1 MVGLRVVGVIV
12 ALPACSAALN
22 FEVCHQRVHLAG
34 AWMDRNLSLI
44 LVAST
49 LNESLKQAPT
59 TTLDLG
65 RLAAHLT
72 LLTSSYTTAF
82 EVAGQPLGQEGI
94 VRLVRE
100 TKLNDFVTI
109 DGDQLVVNAGTFAT
123 GLPPLVASAVMEY
136 LKSLEKDINDL
147 GNPAADK
154 ATEAMPIEEADPD
167 FEEKK
172 EEQVETPPIH
182 DTTEPSQEDGS
193 SSPERK
199 AASSPQSDQED
210 DSRLT
215 RSKRDSSKR
224 SSSPSSTQL
233 HKRFQHIAVN
243 LVNSIQ
249 AHRFSSPFLQPVN
262 PKDAPD
268 YIEVIRQPK
277 DLKTILKSIKLKLDH
292 PEYLLLEQLERD
304 IMLMFANCIMFNK
317 SDTNLVELTKSMK
330 NDVDNIFKLF
340 KEAELDTRT

>member
-1 MVGLRVVGVIV
+1 
-12 ALPACSAALN
+12 
-22 FEVCHQRVHLAG
+22 
-34 AWMDRNLSLI
+34 MDRNLSVV

-49 LNESLKQAPT
+49 LNESLKQAST
-59 TTLDLG
+59 HTLDLG
-65 RLAAHLT
+65 RFAAHLA

-82 EVAGQPLGQEGI
+82 EVAGQPLEQDSI

-100 TKLNDFVTI
+100 TKLNEFVTI
-109 DGDQLVVNAGTFAT
+109 DGDKLVVNAGTFAT
-123 GLPPLVASAVMEY
+123 GLAPLVASAVMEY

-147 GNPAADK
+147 GNPAMEK
-154 ATEAMPIEEADPD
+154 ATEATPIEEANPD
-167 FEEKK
+167 FEAR
-172 EEQVETPPIH
+172 EEQVELPPSR
-182 DTTEPSQEDGS
+182 DATEPPQGNES

-199 AASSPQSDQED
+199 APSSPQSDQED
-210 DSRLT
+210 DARLT

-268 YIEVIRQPK
+268 YVEVIRQPK
-277 DLKTILKSIKLKLDH
+277 DLKTILKSIKLKLDP

-317 SDTNLVELTKSMK
+317 SDTDLVELTKSMK
-330 NDVDNIFKLF
+330 NDVDKIFKLF